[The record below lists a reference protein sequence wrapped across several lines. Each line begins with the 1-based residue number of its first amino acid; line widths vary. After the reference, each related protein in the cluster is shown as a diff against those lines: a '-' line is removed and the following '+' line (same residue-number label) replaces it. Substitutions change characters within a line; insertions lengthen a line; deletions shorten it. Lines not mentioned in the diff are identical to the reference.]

1 MGVQP
6 LLPYQ
11 RFLGGGKV
19 QWEELPYQRFWG
31 GGKVQWEE
39 LLGLVENTQLCF
51 SWLSGIITFRK
62 FYKLQQKVL
71 KDSLP
76 TFFPSNH
83 CRDRQGVRYKQGLLV
98 VFFLISLSQSTVYPA
113 GYWTRC
119 STPVRMVNL
128 HNLYNS
134 PLKQIYTKYE
144 LF

>member
-19 QWEELPYQRFWG
+19 QWEEL
-31 GGKVQWEE
+31 
-39 LLGLVENTQLCF
+39 LGLVKNTQLCF

-76 TFFPSNH
+76 PFFPSNH
-83 CRDRQGVRYKQGLLV
+83 CRDRQGIRYKQGLLIV
-98 VFFLISLSQSTVYPA
+98 FFFFFLISLLQSTVYPA

-119 STPVRMVNL
+119 STPVRTVNL

-134 PLKQIYTKYE
+134 PLKQIYTKCE